1 MNYVFCAHRKWAF
14 ELFESLNSKYDNFF
28 LIKNPKQLTY
38 NKIKKINPKFIF
50 FPDWSWKVS
59 KDIVQDFNC
68 VCFHEADLPKFRGGS
83 PLQNQIIRGIKKT
96 KTTAFLM
103 NEKMD
108 AGPIIMKK
116 ELSLKGSIN
125 EIIERMK
132 KNDLEIIDKII
143 LNNFKAKKQEGRSS
157 SYKRRNPKESE
168 MFSLDHLKKYM
179 YDFIRMLEDPYPNA
193 FLNVGKHKIVFK
205 HAKLKNNKL
214 NVEVEIE

>member
-1 MNYVFCAHRKWAF
+1 
-14 ELFESLNSKYDNFF
+14 
-28 LIKNPKQLTY
+28 
-38 NKIKKINPKFIF
+38 
-50 FPDWSWKVS
+50 VS

-168 MFSLDHLKKYM
+168 MFSLDHSKKYM

-205 HAKLKNNKL
+205 HAKFKNNKL